1 MHPLVDLST
10 LKDPDLQNRIAELT
24 RKYFMTPNSAV
35 KMQIANMLDMYNAE
49 VEVRSAKQW
58 EDTQKNQ
65 DNGLDKLIN
74 IS

>member
-49 VEVRSAKQW
+49 VEVRSTKQW

>member
-10 LKDPDLQNRIAELT
+10 LKDPDLQNRISELT
-24 RKYFMTPNSAV
+24 RKYFMTTNSEV
-35 KMQIANMLDMYNAE
+35 KMQIANVLDMYNAE

-58 EDTQKNQ
+58 EDAQKNQ

>member
-24 RKYFMTPNSAV
+24 RKYFMTTNSAV
-35 KMQIANMLDMYNAE
+35 KMQIANVLDMYNAE

-58 EDTQKNQ
+58 EDAQKNQ